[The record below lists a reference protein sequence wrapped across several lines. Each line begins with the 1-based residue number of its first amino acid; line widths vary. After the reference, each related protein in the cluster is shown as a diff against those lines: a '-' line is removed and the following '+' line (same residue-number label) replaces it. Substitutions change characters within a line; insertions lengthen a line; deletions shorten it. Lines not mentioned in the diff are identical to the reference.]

1 MTSSKDAGVSKLEM
15 IMEWVKVMMGVGKKT
30 QSQGRSEELELKGL
44 GD

>member
-15 IMEWVKVMMGVGKKT
+15 IMEWVKVMMGVGRKRKAR
-30 QSQGRSEELELKGL
+30 RSEELELKGL